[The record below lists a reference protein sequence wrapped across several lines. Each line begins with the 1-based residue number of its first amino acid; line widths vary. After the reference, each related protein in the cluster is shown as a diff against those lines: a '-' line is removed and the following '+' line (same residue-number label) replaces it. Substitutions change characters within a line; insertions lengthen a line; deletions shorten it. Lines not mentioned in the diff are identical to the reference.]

1 MTGERSR
8 QGLVESKRW
17 VIKIGSNA
25 LLRADRRGVDRVI
38 FSSLVEEVVALLD
51 RGCEVTIVSS
61 GAVALGRSILGEQG
75 RGHRDIPSL
84 QALAAVGQPELL
96 RLYSEE
102 FRHYDRKVA
111 QVLLSRQDLDDRGR
125 YLNARRALERMRT
138 LGVVPIINENDT
150 VATEELRFGD
160 NDQLAAM
167 ACGVVGADVL
177 VILSDVDGVFDVVI
191 DARGE
196 RQFASRIRE
205 MAALDEALLRVAG
218 PSVSGVGT
226 GGMSTKVIAARG
238 AARFGVSTV
247 IAPGKRAGVIGA
259 LMRGE
264 DVGTLL
270 VAETGGPEALSGR
283 KVWLSAG
290 AVPVGEIVC
299 DEGAHRAVMHKGAS
313 LLPRGVVSISG
324 HFEEGDVVSLVK
336 HGEKEGFAVG
346 LAVYGSEAMRALV
359 GAHTEEIEDRIG
371 YRILDCV
378 VHRDNLVL
386 RT

>member
-1 MTGERSR
+1 M
-8 QGLVESKRW
+8 
-17 VIKIGSNA
+17 
-25 LLRADRRGVDRVI
+25 
-38 FSSLVEEVVALLD
+38 
-51 RGCEVTIVSS
+51 
-61 GAVALGRSILGEQG
+61 
-75 RGHRDIPSL
+75 
-84 QALAAVGQPELL
+84 
-96 RLYSEE
+96 
-102 FRHYDRKVA
+102 
-111 QVLLSRQDLDDRGR
+111 
-125 YLNARRALERMRT
+125 
-138 LGVVPIINENDT
+138 
-150 VATEELRFGD
+150 
-160 NDQLAAM
+160 
-167 ACGVVGADVL
+167 
-177 VILSDVDGVFDVVI
+177 
-191 DARGE
+191 
-196 RQFASRIRE
+196 
-205 MAALDEALLRVAG
+205 
-218 PSVSGVGT
+218 
-226 GGMSTKVIAARG
+226 
-238 AARFGVSTV
+238 

-270 VAETGGPEALSGR
+270 VAETGGPESLSGR

-336 HGEKEGFAVG
+336 HGEEDGFAVG